1 MDDLLMPPVINGLT
15 MQNENSCFK
24 TYITEYEMHSFPGFL
39 RKYEKSIER
48 EGTLI
53 RDRRVISH

>member
-1 MDDLLMPPVINGLT
+1 MPPVMNGLT
-15 MQNENSCFK
+15 MQNANSYFK
-24 TYITEYEMHSFPGFL
+24 TYIMEYEMHSFPGFL

-53 RDRRVISH
+53 RDRRVITH